1 MTAMRKTII
10 FLALALAGALF
21 GQMRV
26 RIPLAE
32 EVYDIGVDFD
42 KAETW
47 KQKGEDFVKAHE
59 KNYFKFLE
67 ESRKDSANAIRE
79 GNVKYH
85 GLEVYETRIWFSD
98 DGVTRMELSLYNKG
112 DASRALSQT
121 DLIDILKNVRQKLTG
136 EGAKPPQPT
145 TESRG
150 GGVQQ
155 KTMAWKTREPAA
167 AQLVWRYKK
176 TSGGVDVDFV
186 RLTLVNSSGGAA
198 AVKEALAEKK
208 DTRRGAIKKNVVKVT
223 ADGADGIAKAK
234 SGDVYIAGIPMVD
247 QGQKGYCAVAA
258 SERVLRYYGQN
269 VDEHELGASAGS
281 SAEEGTSGDAIYE
294 TVRTIGR
301 RHGLSTYLVYGDLN
315 KSKEEM
321 VEVVL
326 KEIET
331 YNKFAKK
338 MKKPEIAKRTYMRGY
353 AIDAQAAREAME
365 ADVLRAMKLKN
376 TKFRVFQK
384 ALHDQVNMGVPI
396 LWAVTLGIFP
406 EPDIPQAQGGHMRLI
421 IGYNDKTKE
430 IVYTDTWGAGHEYK
444 RMSLEDAWV
453 ITNAALYLKPSRE

>member
-1 MTAMRKTII
+1 MRSTVI
-10 FLALALAGALF
+10 FLVLALAGALF

-85 GLEVYETRIWFSD
+85 GIEVYETRIWFSD
-98 DGVTRMELSLYNKG
+98 EGVARLELSLYNKG
-112 DASRALSQT
+112 DASRELSQT
-121 DLIDILKNVRQKLTG
+121 DLIGILKTVRQKLTD
-136 EGAKPPQPT
+136 EDAKPPRPT
-145 TESRG
+145 TERKG
-150 GGVQQ
+150 GGVKQ
-155 KTMAWKTREPAA
+155 KTMTWKAREPAA
-167 AQLVWRYKK
+167 AQLTWRYKK

-223 ADGADGIAKAK
+223 ADGADGIANAK
-234 SGDVYIAGIPMVD
+234 SGDVYISGIPMVD

-281 SAEEGTSGDAIYE
+281 SAEEGTSGAAMYE
-294 TVRTIGR
+294 TVRNIGR
-301 RHGLSTYLVYGDLN
+301 CHGLMTYLVYGDLN
-315 KSKEEM
+315 KNEEELIGVFIKELEA
-321 VEVVL
+321 
-326 KEIET
+326 
-331 YNKFAKK
+331 YNKLAKK
-338 MKKPEIAKRTYMRGY
+338 MKKPEIDKRSYLHGY
-353 AIDAQAAREAME
+353 AIDIKAMREAME

-376 TKFRVFQK
+376 VKFRVFQK
-384 ALHDQVNMGVPI
+384 ALHDQVNIGVPI
-396 LWAVTLGIFP
+396 LWAVTLGIYP

-430 IVYTDTWGAGHEYK
+430 IIYTDTWGAGHEYK
-444 RMSLEDAWV
+444 RMSLEKAWV

>member
-1 MTAMRKTII
+1 MRSTVI
-10 FLALALAGALF
+10 FLVLALAGALF

-47 KQKGEDFVKAHE
+47 KQKGEDFVKAHK

-85 GLEVYETRIWFSD
+85 GIEVYETRIWFSD
-98 DGVTRMELSLYNKG
+98 EGVARLELSLYNKG
-112 DASRALSQT
+112 DASRELSQT
-121 DLIDILKNVRQKLTG
+121 DLIDILKTVRQKLTD
-136 EGAKPPQPT
+136 EDAKPPQPT
-145 TESRG
+145 TESKG
-150 GGVQQ
+150 GGVKQ
-155 KTMAWKTREPAA
+155 KTMTWKAREPAA
-167 AQLVWRYKK
+167 AQLTWRYKK

-198 AVKEALAEKK
+198 AVKDALAEKK
-208 DTRRGAIKKNVVKVT
+208 DMRRGAIKKNVVKVT

-247 QGQKGYCAVAA
+247 QGQKGYCAVAT

-281 SAEEGTSGDAIYE
+281 SADEGTSSDAMYE
-294 TVRTIGR
+294 TVRVIGR

-315 KSKEEM
+315 KGKEDM
-321 VEVVL
+321 IDAFL
-326 KEIET
+326 KEIEN
-331 YNKFAKK
+331 YNKLAKK
-338 MKKPEIAKRTYMRGY
+338 MKKPELGRRDYMRGY
-353 AIDAQAAREAME
+353 AIDAAAAREAMD
-365 ADVLRAMKLKN
+365 ADVLRALKLKS

-384 ALHDQVNMGVPI
+384 ALHEQVNMGVPLI
-396 LWAVTLGIFP
+396 WAVTLGIYP
-406 EPDIPQAQGGHMRLI
+406 EPDIPQAKGGHMRLI

-430 IVYTDTWGAGHEYK
+430 IIYTDTWGAGHEYK
-444 RMSLEDAWV
+444 RMSLEKAWV